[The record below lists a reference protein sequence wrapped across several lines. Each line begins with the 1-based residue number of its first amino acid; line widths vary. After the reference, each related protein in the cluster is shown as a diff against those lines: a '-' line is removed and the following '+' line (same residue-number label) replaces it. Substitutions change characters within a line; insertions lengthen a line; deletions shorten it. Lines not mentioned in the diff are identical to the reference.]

1 MKNKSI
7 KKFRRGDDVTVISG
21 KDKGK
26 TGSILKVI
34 PVTQRLVV
42 QGVNVVKRHTRPTQ
56 TNPGGVVEKEG
67 SIHVSNI
74 AHLDPD
80 DNKPTRVGFK
90 ILEGSKKVRVAKRSG
105 EMLD

>member
-7 KKFRRGDDVTVISG
+7 KKFRRGDDVVIISG

-26 TGSILKVI
+26 TGSILKII
-34 PVTQRLVV
+34 PATQRLVV
-42 QGVNVVKRHTRPTQ
+42 QGVNIVKRHTRPTQ

-80 DNKPTRVGFK
+80 NNKPTRVGFK

>member
-7 KKFRRGDDVTVISG
+7 KKFRRGDDVVVISG

-26 TGSILKVI
+26 TGSILKTI
-34 PVTQRLVV
+34 PTTQRLVV
-42 QGVNVVKRHTRPTQ
+42 QGVNIVKRHTRPTQ

-67 SIHVSNI
+67 SIHVSNV

-80 DNKPTRVGFK
+80 NNKPTRVGFK
-90 ILEGSKKVRVAKRSG
+90 ILEDRKKVRIAKRSG

>member
-7 KKFRRGDDVTVISG
+7 KKFRRGDDVVIISG

-26 TGSILKVI
+26 TGSILKII
-34 PVTQRLVV
+34 PATQRLVV
-42 QGVNVVKRHTRPTQ
+42 QGVNIVKRHTRPTQ

-67 SIHVSNI
+67 TIHVSNI

-80 DNKPTRVGFK
+80 NNKPTRVGFK

>member
-7 KKFRRGDDVTVISG
+7 KKFRRGDDVMVITG

-26 TGSILKVI
+26 TGSILKII
-34 PVTQRLVV
+34 PATQRLVV
-42 QGVNVVKRHTRPTQ
+42 QGVNIVKRHTKPTQ

-74 AHLDPD
+74 SHLDPEN
-80 DNKPTRVGFK
+80 NKPTRVGFK
-90 ILEGSKKVRVAKRSG
+90 FLEGKKKVRVAKRSG

>member
-1 MKNKSI
+1 MKNKTI
-7 KKFRRGDDVTVISG
+7 KKFRRGDDVVVITG

-26 TGSILKVI
+26 TGSILKII
-34 PVTQRLVV
+34 PATQRLVV
-42 QGVNVVKRHTRPTQ
+42 QGVNIVKRHTRPTQ

-80 DNKPTRVGFK
+80 TNKPTRVGFK
-90 ILEGSKKVRVAKRSG
+90 MLEDSKKVRVAKRSG

>member
-1 MKNKSI
+1 MKNNSI
-7 KKFRRGDDVTVISG
+7 KKFRRGDDVMVITG

-26 TGSILKVI
+26 TGSILKII
-34 PVTQRLVV
+34 PATQRLVV
-42 QGVNVVKRHTRPTQ
+42 QGVNIVKRHTKPTQ

-80 DNKPTRVGFK
+80 TNKPTRVGFK

>member
-1 MKNKSI
+1 MKNKII
-7 KKFRRGDDVTVISG
+7 KKFRRGDDVMVISG

-26 TGSILKVI
+26 TGSILKII
-34 PVTQRLVV
+34 PATQRLVV
-42 QGVNVVKRHTRPTQ
+42 QGVNIVKWHTRPTQ

>member
-7 KKFRRGDDVTVISG
+7 KKFRRGDDVMVITG

-34 PVTQRLVV
+34 PATQRLVV
-42 QGVNVVKRHTRPTQ
+42 QGVNIVKRHTKPTQ

>member
-1 MKNKSI
+1 MKNESI
-7 KKFRRGDDVTVISG
+7 KKFRRGDDVVVIAG

-26 TGSILKVI
+26 TGSILKTI
-34 PVTQRLVV
+34 PSTQRLVV
-42 QGVNVVKRHTRPTQ
+42 QGVNIVKRHTRPTQ
-56 TNPGGVVEKEG
+56 TNPGGVVEREG